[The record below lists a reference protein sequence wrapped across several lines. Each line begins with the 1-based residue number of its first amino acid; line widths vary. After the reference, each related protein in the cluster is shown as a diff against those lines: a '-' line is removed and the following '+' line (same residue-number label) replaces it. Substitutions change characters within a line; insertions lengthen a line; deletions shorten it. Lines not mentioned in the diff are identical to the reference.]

1 MPQLDPAVFIPQ
13 IFWLFV
19 IFSALYGFIAYSAG
33 PKIAEVLKNRQAKI
47 SDDLTE
53 ASALQAKADLARQ
66 VFEKAQADARAT
78 ATEKLLSKR
87 AELKTYVESEYKK
100 LTEELLLKTEA
111 AQAHIDDAKEKA
123 IGDVRNVA
131 TEVCVDIV
139 SRISG
144 LKLDDKTVSK
154 IVGDKTV
161 GFVKGKR

>member
-1 MPQLDPAVFIPQ
+1 MPQLDLAVFIPQ

-19 IFSALYGFIAYSAG
+19 IFAALYCFIAYSAG
-33 PKIAEVLKNRQAKI
+33 PKIAEVLKNRQTKI
-47 SDDLTE
+47 SDDLAE
-53 ASALQAKADLARQ
+53 ASILQAKADLARQ
-66 VFEKAQADARAT
+66 VFEKSQADARAA

-87 AELKTYVESEYKK
+87 AELKTYVETEYKK
-100 LTEELLLKTEA
+100 LTEELLSKTEA
-111 AQAHIDDAKEKA
+111 AQARIDDAKEKA

-144 LKLDDKTVSK
+144 LKLDDRAVSK
-154 IVGDKTV
+154 IVNDKTV